1 MKINGRTKRETL
13 YWLQRAR
20 RNQETYRPDSA
31 AWTMNLE
38 CLEIFRQELSEHLKA
53 EVSEE

>member
-13 YWLQRAR
+13 YWLQRSR
-20 RNQETYRPDSA
+20 RNQETYRPHSA
-31 AWTMNLE
+31 AWAMNLE